1 MVNGRNTLRK
11 CGSLN
16 KLQASLFF
24 IFPWAFGFLCFFAGP
39 LLASFFLSFTNYDGL
54 NIPDF
59 IGLANYSRLI
69 NDENLYTSLQV
80 TLLFAVITLSLSTI
94 VAIFLAL
101 LLNQDNLKGSSLF
114 KTLFYIPTI
123 IPTVASSVTWIW
135 ILKKLHSPSF
145 LSDENLALPTLM
157 IISLWSLGNPML
169 IYLAGLKNIP
179 TYLYESADID
189 SANEWQKFW
198 HITLPALRPVIL
210 FNVVIGIIQ
219 VFQYFVPAYVMTS
232 GGPKNATLFY
242 SLYVYQKAFEDF
254 EMGYAS
260 ALAWV
265 LFLIIL
271 LFTYLA
277 FKFLPKSE
285 H

>member
-1 MVNGRNTLRK
+1 MKTKNFQT
-11 CGSLN
+11 
-16 KLQASLFF
+16 SLFF

-39 LLASFFLSFTNYDGL
+39 LLASFLLSFTNYDGL
-54 NIPDF
+54 NMPDF

-69 NDENLYTSLQV
+69 IDENLYTSLQV
-80 TLLFAVITLSLSTI
+80 TLFFAVITLSLNTV
-94 VAIFLAL
+94 VAILLAL
-101 LLNQDNLKGSSLF
+101 LLNQDNLKGNGLF
-114 KTLFYIPTI
+114 KTLFYIPTV

-145 LSDENLALPTLM
+145 LSDENLALPTLI

-277 FKFLPKSE
+277 FRFLPKSE